1 MRRREF
7 ITLLG
12 GAAVS
17 RPLAAR
23 AQQSP
28 AMIWRIAVLY
38 PGSWENASDQAP
50 FDTFREELQRHG
62 YIDGKNI
69 VIDRRGAGGQSE
81 RIPSLV
87 DELLALRPDVFV
99 AISPAAAVAAHRATS
114 AIPIVMWGVG
124 EPMALGLVD
133 SLARPGGNVTGT
145 STMSE
150 ESCAKSVEILHAAFP
165 VVQRIGVLMSSN
177 PAHRRLLGFVKAAA
191 EALHLTVIPVT
202 APTPNDL
209 KQAFAEMLEKNCEA
223 LLVLIDVVRPAI
235 PSLASKS
242 KLPALYQQSAFAD
255 SGALL
260 CYGASQKQIGRRTA
274 YYVDRIL
281 KGARPADLPVEQPV
295 VFELTVNVKT
305 ATALGLT
312 IPDTILAQADKVI
325 E

>member
-1 MRRREF
+1 MRRRQL
-7 ITLLG
+7 IALL
-12 GAAVS
+12 GAAVAW
-17 RPLAAR
+17 PFAAR
-23 AQQSP
+23 AQQPSGKV
-28 AMIWRIAVLY
+28 WRIAVLY
-38 PGSWENASDQAP
+38 PGSWENAADQAP
-50 FDTFREELQRHG
+50 FDAFREGLQTLG

-114 AIPIVMWGVG
+114 IVPIVMWGVG

-133 SLARPGGNVTGT
+133 SLAHPGGNVTGT
-145 STMSE
+145 STMSD

-165 VVQRIGVLMSSN
+165 GVQRIGVLMSSN
-177 PAHRRLLGFVKAAA
+177 PSHPRLLSLVKAAA
-191 EALHLTVIPVT
+191 EALDLTVIPVT

-209 KQAFAEMLEKNCEA
+209 KQAFADMLEKNCEA

-242 KLPALYQQSAFAD
+242 NLPALYQQSAFAD

-260 CYGASQKQIGRRTA
+260 CYGASQMQIGRRTA
-274 YYVDRIL
+274 YYVDRLL
-281 KGARPADLPVEQPV
+281 KGAHPADLPVEQPV
-295 VFELTVNVKT
+295 VFELTVNLKT
-305 ATALGLT
+305 AAALGLS
-312 IPDTILAQADKVI
+312 IPDTILAQADRVI